1 MAALSGIGRMG
12 KCSLLLPMLVASLQH
27 GVTPPGISI
36 VKEQK
41 ADVLEPE
48 SFSFEDLLHGKAM
61 PDGMQS
67 WTKVFESLGRGDRL
81 PAQQLKQ
88 MMDASGMSGLLTSA
102 YIDPE
107 LRSELGNQSVKKGI
121 ANITGN
127 TELLMKA
134 VQQDPMVQQ
143 LAAVSPDMAQVIN
156 SPDALKKIFSPQILD
171 SVRSGQMPD
180 EASMEAIL
188 ELASGKHVQKV
199 AVPTASPASSVL
211 DGGLRLKQVRAG
223 DGKTFPTQGDTVSV
237 YYAGYLTDGKLF
249 DHGSYS
255 FVLGSSQVIPGWE
268 VALKHMSLGQRAVVQ
283 VPAELGYGASGEG
296 PVPPNSD
303 LLFDVDLRAINK
315 LQAPVLTV
323 K

>member
-1 MAALSGIGRMG
+1 MALLSGMA
-12 KCSLLLPMLVASLQH
+12 KCSLLLPMLVSSLQH
-27 GVTPPGISI
+27 GVTPAGIS
-36 VKEQK
+36 VSKEQK
-41 ADVLEPE
+41 AVLEPQ
-48 SFSFEDLLHGKAM
+48 SFSFEDLLHGSAM
-61 PDGMQS
+61 PEGMEP

-81 PAQQLKQ
+81 PVQQLKQ
-88 MMDASGMSGLLTSA
+88 MMDASGMSGDMTSA

-107 LRSELGNQSVKKGI
+107 LRSELGNQTVKKGI

-127 TELLMKA
+127 AELLMKA

-156 SPDALKKIFSPQILD
+156 SPDALKKIFSPEVLEK
-171 SVRSGQMPD
+171 VRSGQMPD
-180 EASMEAIL
+180 EASIQAIL
-188 ELASGKHVQKV
+188 DLASGTHVQK
-199 AVPTASPASSVL
+199 AVPTASPASLVV

-223 DGKTFPTQGDTVSV
+223 DGKTFPSPGDTVSV

-255 FVLGSSQVIPGWE
+255 FVMGSSQVIRGWE

-315 LQAPVLTV
+315 LQAPVLAV
-323 K
+323 R